1 MSQIDAQMNLE
12 ELFHRYPLVTS
23 EFIERRMHCVGCP
36 LARFETI
43 ADACRIYRQPVDD
56 LLAALTSIIET
67 TARPPDT
74 SSPGPTGARG
84 KLN

>member
-56 LLAALTSIIET
+56 VLAALSSMIN
-67 TARPPDT
+67 TAAWPQDLPPL
-74 SSPGPTGARG
+74 GPTGASG
-84 KLN
+84 KLS